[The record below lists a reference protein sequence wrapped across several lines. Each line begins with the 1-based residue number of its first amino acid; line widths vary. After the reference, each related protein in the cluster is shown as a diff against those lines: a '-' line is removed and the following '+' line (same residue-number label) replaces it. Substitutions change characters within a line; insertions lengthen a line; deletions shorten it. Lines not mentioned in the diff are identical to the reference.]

1 MTMDYQGHRL
11 RHEYKY
17 YINSFVYHVLRER
30 FRHVLGADPNMENED
45 GYIISSIYFDDLYGS
60 AVNEKLAGVR
70 FRKKYR
76 IRLYNYQDD
85 VIKLECKSK
94 YNNYISKVGVPL
106 SRAEY
111 DSILNGDYEFLLSRK
126 EDLCHEVYGEYVT
139 KRLSPVTTVEYQR
152 EAYVHQLGNVRLTFD
167 KNLAASIGAV
177 DIFDEGYET
186 VRVPMQETMILE
198 VKYDDYIPDYIW
210 KLIQSDRMEYCA
222 ISKYVMCRDVNRKVK
237 II

>member
-1 MTMDYQGHRL
+1 MDYHGHRL

-17 YINSFVYHVLRER
+17 YINSFVYHELRER
-30 FRHVLGADPNMENED
+30 FRQVMRADHNMNDED
-45 GYIISSIYFDDLYGS
+45 GYTISSIYFDDLYKS
-60 AVNEKLAGVR
+60 AVNEKLDGVR

-76 IRLYNYQDD
+76 IRLYNHQDGI
-85 VIKLECKSK
+85 IKLECKSK
-94 YNNYISKVGVPL
+94 YNNYISKEWAQL
-106 SRAEY
+106 TRAEY

-126 EDLCHEVYGEYVT
+126 EDIFQKVYADYST
-139 KRLSPVTTVEYQR
+139 KMLRPVTTVEYQR

-186 VRVPMQETMILE
+186 VRVPMQEAMILE

>member
-85 VIKLECKSK
+85 VIKLECK
-94 YNNYISKVGVPL
+94 
-106 SRAEY
+106 
-111 DSILNGDYEFLLSRK
+111 
-126 EDLCHEVYGEYVT
+126 
-139 KRLSPVTTVEYQR
+139 
-152 EAYVHQLGNVRLTFD
+152 
-167 KNLAASIGAV
+167 
-177 DIFDEGYET
+177 
-186 VRVPMQETMILE
+186 
-198 VKYDDYIPDYIW
+198 
-210 KLIQSDRMEYCA
+210 
-222 ISKYVMCRDVNRKVK
+222 
-237 II
+237 